1 MANHQNTHKNTSF
14 PHIDLFIYRFYDFNN
29 SSSSSGQFRRWDFS
43 CHPVSVFSYR
53 LLDQIWKVPLFRVPD
68 LSKELYSKVRAL
80 RLAHLRRTQLRYVHD
95 FINTCRFADE

>member
-1 MANHQNTHKNTSF
+1 MKFLVYVLLLLPAFSAVCSH
-14 PHIDLFIYRFYDFNN
+14 
-29 SSSSSGQFRRWDFS
+29 RRWDFS

-68 LSKELYSKVRAL
+68 LSKVLYSKVRAL
-80 RLAHLRRTQLRYVHD
+80 RLAHLRRTQLKYVHD